1 MKNLMKK
8 EGLNLVLVALPF
20 IYLGYIYGGLPAE
33 VPMHWNA
40 SGEVDRMGSKSELW
54 MIPFLLPLLTYVIL
68 LVVPSLDPKK
78 KIELMGGKFQSLK
91 TMLVGFLSILAIYII
106 YTSSNPAEMRIS
118 GIIILIGLLFMGLGN
133 YFKTIQP
140 NYFIGIRT
148 PWTLESETV
157 WKSTHRFAGV
167 LWLVGGL
174 LMVLVGMFS
183 KGTPVIMVT
192 VIVGVVVS
200 LVPMGYSWMAFK
212 KEAV

>member
-1 MKNLMKK
+1 MKNLLKK
-8 EGLNLVLVALPF
+8 EGLNLVLVSLPF
-20 IYLGYIYGGLPAE
+20 VYLAYIYGGLPAE

-40 SGEVDRMGSKSELW
+40 SEEVDRMGSKAELW

-68 LVVPSLDPKK
+68 LAVPSLDPKK

-91 TMLVGFLSILAIYII
+91 TMLVDFLSILALYII

-118 GIIILIGLLFMGLGN
+118 GVIILIGLLFMGLGN

-200 LVPMGYSWMAFK
+200 LVPMGYSWMAFN